1 MELKTLDSLGVGEKG
16 IITAI
21 NGGRTATIRLCE
33 MGFNR
38 GSEVCIV
45 KNDIGPIIVG
55 LAGSKIALGWG
66 LANKIMVQQKEPGLQ
81 HAGAWGKGGMRL
93 ADDSISR

>member
-1 MELKTLDSLGVGEKG
+1 MEIRTLDSLAVGEKG
-16 IITAI
+16 IITGI
-21 NGGRTATIRLCE
+21 NGGRTATIRLFE

-45 KNDIGPIIVG
+45 KNDIGPIIVS

-66 LANKIMVQQKEPGLQ
+66 LARKIMVQLKEPSMQ
-81 HAGAWGKGGMRL
+81 NAGAWDKGGMKY
-93 ADDSISR
+93 ADNSISR